1 MYQNKSEDRVI
12 TPAHLLLIP
21 SDSGNS
27 INFLNFNN
35 IGLNTLK
42 EASAFSKIRN
52 YTKVYNSHLVHTPS
66 SFTSKY
72 SQLNSMYLDEN
83 SYLTASSFGV
93 KKQHVLYASTS
104 TGSSPALN
112 LLDTIS
118 FNQFLTTNLA
128 MSTDVLLEGR
138 RNALSPLSLTK
149 VSPLNTGADSLR
161 LLSVLTT
168 ADKSYVPTGITT
180 LLKYPA
186 LLENIND
193 DSDKSGLMYPLAKI
207 ISPNVTSSSLIGGES
222 TFSQST
228 LDETG
233 STTTNPGNFTKINVS
248 STAKL
253 FNRNGPNSKVLL
265 GDQSIRNLPKITPTK
280 SNLNLSSNVNTIV
293 SNLSFNN
300 QTNRPVTPFVNATA
314 STIGHVDYTLFNRLS
329 SARSFV
335 PTTHPAVLSSSA
347 NETNSLEYDSMSSIA
362 KKVSSTDSKVV
373 KTSAHKAVSVGEA
386 FVGSREKTPRFIN
399 TSY

>member
-1 MYQNKSEDRVI
+1 
-12 TPAHLLLIP
+12 
-21 SDSGNS
+21 
-27 INFLNFNN
+27 
-35 IGLNTLK
+35 
-42 EASAFSKIRN
+42 
-52 YTKVYNSHLVHTPS
+52 
-66 SFTSKY
+66 
-72 SQLNSMYLDEN
+72 
-83 SYLTASSFGV
+83 
-93 KKQHVLYASTS
+93 
-104 TGSSPALN
+104 
-112 LLDTIS
+112 
-118 FNQFLTTNLA
+118 

-314 STIGHVDYTLFNRLS
+314 STIGHVDYALFNRLS

-335 PTTHPAVLSSSA
+335 PTTHPAVLSSSV

-373 KTSAHKAVSVGEA
+373 KTSTHKAVSVGEA